1 MEGCGCRRLAH
12 RLQRGEAE
20 RGGMMDRGTVTLS
33 QDEAGAFVVRL
44 DPPDPNYAQ
53 DQRFD
58 DIRDARGMM
67 GGVRLVLGRRKIDL
81 TKGEA
86 NGKQTIP

>member
-1 MEGCGCRRLAH
+1 
-12 RLQRGEAE
+12 
-20 RGGMMDRGTVTLS
+20 MDRGTVTLS

-44 DPPDPNYAQ
+44 DPPDPNYP
-53 DQRFD
+53 DEQRFD

-67 GGVRLVLGRRKIDL
+67 GGLRLVLGRRMIAL

-86 NGKQTIP
+86 NGKPNTP